1 MVVSE
6 LVVHL
11 LPMEAEEAVELVVQ
25 EQMVHL
31 VQVDQGDVGLF
42 QILQVHLLEDLEV
55 VEVLLNPRRQEQVQ
69 LQVVTEEL
77 QVVEMEQMVLLI
89 EPLEVVEEIVEQEV
103 QVVAE
108 LL

>member
-11 LPMEAEEAVELVVQ
+11 LPLEAEEAVELVVQ
-25 EQMVHL
+25 ERMVHL

-55 VEVLLNPRRQEQVQ
+55 VEVLLNPQAQQEQVQ

-77 QVVEMEQMVLLI
+77 QVVEMEEMVLLI
-89 EPLEVVEEIVEQEV
+89 EPLEVVEEIVEQVELAV
-103 QVVAE
+103 QV
-108 LL
+108 